1 MARAMR
7 REAGRGYDPAMIRP
21 VAASILAA
29 VATLL
34 AACGDGGTSPAAR
47 ADATPVRATFTVEG
61 MHCNGCAEAIVDELK
76 ETPGVRSA
84 TCSFETKTCEVELQP
99 STSPET
105 AAGAIRKLGY
115 TVSAAAPADS
125 K

>member
-7 REAGRGYDPAMIRP
+7 REARRRYDSDMIRP
-21 VAASILAA
+21 VAASTLAA
-29 VATLL
+29 LAVLL
-34 AACGDGGTSPAAR
+34 AACGDGSST

-61 MHCNGCAEAIVDELK
+61 MHCDGCAEAIVDELK

-115 TVSAAAPADS
+115 TVSTAAPADS